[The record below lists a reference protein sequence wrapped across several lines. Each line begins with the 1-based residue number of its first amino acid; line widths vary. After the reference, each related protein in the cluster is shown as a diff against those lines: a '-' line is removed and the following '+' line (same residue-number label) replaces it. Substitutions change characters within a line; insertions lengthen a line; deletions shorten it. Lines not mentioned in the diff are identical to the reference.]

1 MNTRTS
7 LFSIVFSV
15 ITLWSVAQTATQT
28 ITPNTN
34 TGIGIALFPTGTDVG
49 LGIRT
54 NKNKKWVLDARIAK
68 ANFYTQGNQS
78 SFTNEAS
85 AVCRVVKL
93 EKVRFHAGIGVR
105 TEWHWGP
112 DNRYG
117 LVAPL
122 GVEAFPFPFQ
132 NAGLFFEVAPFF
144 TESSGFFLHNMTGK
158 GSNYVAGLRTVAG
171 FVFYFPRK
179 DRASETKTN

>member
-1 MNTRTS
+1 M
-7 LFSIVFSV
+7 IM
-15 ITLWSVAQTATQT
+15 LWSVAQTTNQT
-28 ITPNTN
+28 ITPTTN
-34 TGIGIALFPTGTDVG
+34 TGLGIALFPTGTDVG

-68 ANFYTQGNQS
+68 ANVYTQGTQS
-78 SFTNEAS
+78 SFTSEIS

-117 LVAPL
+117 LVTPI

-144 TESSGFFLHNMTGK
+144 TESSSFFAHDMTGR
-158 GSNYVAGLRTVAG
+158 GSNSLGGLRTVAG
-171 FVFYFPRK
+171 FVFYFPK
-179 DRASETKTN
+179 NDKVVGIKTN